1 MFSRPAPKPGRMKQN
16 TEVAKRKGTKQGSS
30 GSLRKEVAEAFPRLS
45 GDQVAALLK
54 QAKLETYTTGETV
67 IREGTYAN
75 GFFVVVS
82 GQAEVLQFDDANK
95 YRRIRR
101 LDPGDFFGEI
111 GLLTP
116 PRRTATVRART
127 RLEVIA
133 LRNDQFFA
141 LLHHAP
147 EAAEATKRV
156 GAKRASRPR
165 PKAKPA
171 VTAATPKAARGSTNR
186 RRSGKPRA

>member
-1 MFSRPAPKPGRMKQN
+1 MKQN
-16 TEVAKRKGTKQGSS
+16 TEVAKRKVTSQGSQ
-30 GSLRKEVAEAFPRLS
+30 GSLRKEVAEAFPRLTS
-45 GDQVAALLK
+45 DQVAALLK

-75 GFFVVVS
+75 GFFVVVK

-95 YRRIRR
+95 YRKIRR

-116 PRRTATVRART
+116 PRRTATVRAKT
-127 RLEVIA
+127 RLDVIA

-147 EAAEATKRV
+147 EAAKATSRV
-156 GAKRASRPR
+156 GAERASRPR
-165 PKAKPA
+165 PKAKTPPGSSKPKTTRA
-171 VTAATPKAARGSTNR
+171 STSRRRRAKPKA
-186 RRSGKPRA
+186 